1 MWYWRRPD
9 GKTSMVPEHR
19 IVLEREIGR
28 ELLPH
33 ESAHHKNGQRDD
45 NRPENLEL
53 WSKAQPAG
61 QRVEDKV
68 TWAVELLKLYAPE
81 LLKETSVCDSQ
92 RTPYDPVKSVAK
104 ASPEPVEAVWLTEEV
119 HLCQP
124 SAV

>member
-1 MWYWRRPD
+1 M
-9 GKTSMVPEHR
+9 
-19 IVLEREIGR
+19 
-28 ELLPH
+28 
-33 ESAHHKNGQRDD
+33 
-45 NRPENLEL
+45 
-53 WSKAQPAG
+53 
-61 QRVEDKV
+61 EDKV